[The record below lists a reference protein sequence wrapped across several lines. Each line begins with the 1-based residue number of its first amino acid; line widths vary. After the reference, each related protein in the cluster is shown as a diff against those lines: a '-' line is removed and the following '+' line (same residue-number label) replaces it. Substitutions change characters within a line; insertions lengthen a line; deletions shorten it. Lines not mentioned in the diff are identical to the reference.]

1 MWNSV
6 LGQYILSF
14 LEVIV
19 LDDLG
24 LCSIS
29 CTYMIVLYRNKR
41 VVAIPVPLYELFK
54 SKLLP
59 PPISTWQ
66 ISSTILFEE
75 CVLPL
80 KRPTTTSMTIIHS
93 VKTSIVI
100 FIGYMC
106 TILVKRS
113 NGSTPKHEKIVK
125 IHIFPPIATMGLHK
139 HDPIMFHGHVFHEAL
154 SWTPTAILHA
164 FGSIYYKIWV
174 FNENIYFPL
183 KVSNHQMIYY
193 TFTI

>member
-1 MWNSV
+1 MIWV
-6 LGQYILSF
+6 YVVF
-14 LEVIV
+14 LVHIW
-19 LDDLG
+19 
-24 LCSIS
+24 
-29 CTYMIVLYRNKR
+29 LYFTEIKEWL
-41 VVAIPVPLYELFK
+41 LYQCPCMNYSSLNY
-54 SKLLP
+54 P

-66 ISSTILFEE
+66 IPSAILFEE

-80 KRPTTTSMTIIHS
+80 RRPKTTSVIIIYR

-164 FGSIYYKIWV
+164 FGSIYYKI
-174 FNENIYFPL
+174 
-183 KVSNHQMIYY
+183 
-193 TFTI
+193 